1 MKVRVYIS
9 LFFSL
14 CLGQVFSQELKEF
27 SLVEVDETFDLNIIN
42 QEFEAPL
49 FSTFAIG
56 SDAFTAQLLNY
67 TNNKVSVGFAARIEE
82 ELPYED
88 SSYDYNGFYYLDFGF
103 SYNVG
108 DFSFGLSLENILNFS
123 NTNFAIEPNVEVIN
137 NIQQTLYYSQEADA
151 LALLSITFNF

>member
-1 MKVRVYIS
+1 MKFSIYIS

-14 CLGQVFSQELKEF
+14 YLGQVFSQELEEF
-27 SLVEVDETFDLNIIN
+27 SLVEVNETFDLNIPN
-42 QEFEAPL
+42 QELEAPL
-49 FSTFAIG
+49 FSAFAI
-56 SDAFTAQLLNY
+56 SNDAFTAQLLNY
-67 TNNKVSVGFAARIEE
+67 TDNKVSVGFNTRLEE

-103 SYNVG
+103 SYSVG
-108 DFSFGLSLENILNFS
+108 DFNFSFSLENILNLSTS
-123 NTNFAIEPNVEVIN
+123 NFVIEPNVEVIN